1 MIYPTSLT
9 LFSLAFSY
17 LPLSFLPALSSS
29 FAFPTSRRLR
39 RLPTP
44 TILSHAMG
52 AFSDDEDLSKDS
64 RSLTSRDSSNNKK
77 EGQYSAYSQ
86 STMCGAIFVTPY
98 TGEKEYVCFRPHGCR
113 RPGHKE
119 HDQCQED
126 GLLFKMIK
134 SKKNKYYDGILNTG
148 ITVEV
153 FQANQE
159 RELNTS
165 RMALR
170 SYATSHSTETPSS
183 HSSRP
188 SNAWQHKATLDP
200 VRTPRNLKNPP
211 QQATPAP
218 EPKGPVHFL
227 SPVETFSHIRTTTAT
242 PSGTPEDFSE
252 AQWAAALKLA
262 RQMAQAEAAEGDGPT
277 ETSRPDAPRKSK
289 GAKDRKSRKSTTRT
303 SKSKSKKRHSRKKK
317 GSHSS
322 SSSSESGLNSD
333 SDQESDPSSS
343 SESSQSVAPTY
354 WYAVIFGIGGR
365 YLVTPIKQEAKALLT
380 TGSRYRRFTTQDEA
394 WAYVDQYRNDPPRA
408 DTALRRVRRES
419 PLGGSLPETPPQVT
433 PVSVRSQ
440 GPGVP
445 PLMLNGRDKS
455 AKTEDEIFGIS
466 LDTDVGALHGKLAPP
481 GVTSIVAQDLTECL
495 VDAVSLPGKTGQ
507 STESEDTVANLQIS
521 IEALGHSQRQNQSGE
536 QQRRDLK
543 WSQLSRNVLK
553 TVKTVEDLRTMM
565 IEVMSLKESQLS
577 SVISW
582 QKTILAKEPW
592 EAIICETWSQGGYI
606 TVLSRKS
613 LEHYI
618 SLLEHLLGLG
628 GRYPWDIV
636 QQEIDFY
643 VQKWVL
649 IRNNSQNRVMALCRI
664 YVTLRDGASRDWIT
678 PKLEAKKLIKL
689 YQDLH
694 TALGQLGG
702 DSGTTNSRG
711 QVSVGFC
718 IHCGTI
724 LHGSTGCPWGSLSA
738 GKAKEKGKAALKAL
752 GGGAR
757 PLPAAGAANQEG

>member
-1 MIYPTSLT
+1 
-9 LFSLAFSY
+9 
-17 LPLSFLPALSSS
+17 
-29 FAFPTSRRLR
+29 
-39 RLPTP
+39 
-44 TILSHAMG
+44 MG

-64 RSLTSRDSSNNKK
+64 RSLTSRDSSNNKR
-77 EGQYSAYSQ
+77 EGQYCAYSRG
-86 STMCGAIFVTPY
+86 TMCGAIFTTPH
-98 TGEKEYVCFRPHGCR
+98 TGEREFICLRPIGCR
-113 RPGHKE
+113 RPNHKE
-119 HDQCQED
+119 NARCRED
-126 GLLFKMIK
+126 GLLFSMSK
-134 SKKNKYYDGILNTG
+134 SKKNKYYDGVLESG
-148 ITVEV
+148 ITLED
-153 FQANQE
+153 FQANQD
-159 RELNTS
+159 RDRNSS

-170 SYATSHSTETPSS
+170 SYATSNSTETPSS
-183 HSSRP
+183 HSRP
-188 SNAWQHKATLDP
+188 STAWQQTVTLNSVGESQP
-200 VRTPRNLKNPP
+200 SRKNPP

-218 EPKGPVHFL
+218 DQKGPVHFL
-227 SPVETFSHIRTTTAT
+227 SPVETFTHTRTTMAA
-242 PSGTPEDFSE
+242 PLGIPEELSE
-252 AQWAAALKLA
+252 AQWATALKLA
-262 RQMAQAEAAEGDGPT
+262 RQMAQAEAAEGEVLT
-277 ETSRPDAPRKSK
+277 ETSRPDPSRKSK
-289 GAKDRKSRKSTTRT
+289 GSKNRKSHKSTTRT
-303 SKSKSKKRHSRKKK
+303 SKSKSKKRHSRKKR

-322 SSSSESGLNSD
+322 SSSSESDLNSD

-343 SESSQSVAPTY
+343 SESSQSAAPTY
-354 WYAVIFGIGGR
+354 WYAVVFGIGGR
-365 YLVTPIKQEAKALLT
+365 YLVTPKKHEAKALLT

-394 WAYVDQYRNDPPRA
+394 WAYVDQYRTDPPMA
-408 DTALRRVRRES
+408 DTTARRSRRGS
-419 PLGGSLPETPPQVT
+419 PLERSIPETLPQVT

-445 PLMLNGRDKS
+445 PIMLNGRDKS

-466 LDTDVGALHGKLAPP
+466 LDTDVAALQGKLAPP
-481 GVTSIVAQDLTECL
+481 GVTSLVAQDVMECL

-521 IEALGHSQRQNQSGE
+521 IEALGHSQRQSQSGE

-565 IEVMSLKESQLS
+565 IDVMSLKENSLNAL
-577 SVISW
+577 IAW
-582 QKTILAKEPW
+582 QKTILSREPW
-592 EAIICETWSQGGYI
+592 EPIICEAWSQGGYI

-618 SLLEHLLGLG
+618 SLLEHLVGLG

-649 IRNNSQNRVMALCRI
+649 IRNNSQSRLMAMCRI

-689 YQDLH
+689 YQDLNA
-694 TALGQLGG
+694 ALGQLGG
-702 DSGTTNSRG
+702 DSGATNLRG
-711 QVSVGFC
+711 QGGIGFC
-718 IHCGTI
+718 AHCGTI
-724 LHGSTGCPWGSLSA
+724 LHGSTGCAWGSLSA